1 SYTPGSG
8 RGRGGWGSPEDMA
21 NMADAMFRRADKNGD
36 GVLSNDEL
44 SDILRNER
52 ERFDT
57 NGDGVIDINDFRAFI
72 AARAQ
77 QWPSARANNPMANA
91 PMNGGSSRSFGNRWG
106 EGSPSF
112 DPNTAM
118 SMLRGGTGSFNTSS
132 SRSFDP
138 NSFPN
143 MNRGDRTSPS

>member
-1 SYTPGSG
+1 DPNQLRSFDRIAEQLGVTNGTISRQQYLDYYQQRSERFGGMSSPGNPTMITMPSGVPAVAGSQGAGSTSPVAPPSSGSFSYTPGSG

-57 NGDGVIDINDFRAFI
+57 NGDGVIDINEFRAF
-72 AARAQ
+72 
-77 QWPSARANNPMANA
+77 
-91 PMNGGSSRSFGNRWG
+91 
-106 EGSPSF
+106 
-112 DPNTAM
+112 
-118 SMLRGGTGSFNTSS
+118 
-132 SRSFDP
+132 
-138 NSFPN
+138 
-143 MNRGDRTSPS
+143 